1 MVLQAA
7 PGDGLRLCQAEHII
21 AEAGGGAPALRAV
34 LRAEPGF
41 RVQEE
46 DGATGRL
53 VPRHFSLVAPDVRS
67 AVQPFSWFSGGF
79 HFNHYKLKTCSRGSE
94 DSPDLVWT

>member
-21 AEAGGGAPALRAV
+21 AEAGGGAPAMRAV

-46 DGATGRL
+46 DAA
-53 VPRHFSLVAPDVRS
+53 LVAWFPRVIFPWWLPDIRL
-67 AVQPFSWFSGGF
+67 AF
-79 HFNHYKLKTCSRGSE
+79 
-94 DSPDLVWT
+94 